1 MSSGSNSLHIGVNTL
16 GWGLV
21 IIVCAALDIGIG
33 VLKLTRA
40 TTTTASI
47 QKAVTRT
54 LATHDDN

>member
-1 MSSGSNSLHIGVNTL
+1 MSSGSNSLHVGVNTL

-21 IIVCAALDIGIG
+21 VIICAVLDIGIG
-33 VLKLTRA
+33 VLELMQA

-47 QKAVTRT
+47 QKAVMRT